1 MRICPSFFSCLNSNA
16 LSRFFG
22 LGQKGDEKM
31 YRKISTAIFTSGV
44 FVLLFGVSCFGQTGT
59 KIELSHFEYK
69 GAFRMPKGNLG
80 GDSTRGNSLSY
91 GGSALTYNPLRN
103 SLFIVGHP
111 HERMVVEISIPE
123 IVQSTNINNLKTAG
137 VLQAPSNITNGNWD
151 NLKMDGGAVGNGARP
166 GGFLVHN
173 NKLIGSSWAYYD
185 GGKEAARSHFVASP
199 DWRSTGTQFR
209 GMYRVGQH
217 PVTSGAVNG
226 GFVGGYMAPVPEEWQ
241 PALGGPALTG
251 MAALAIVSR
260 TSLGPCAWV
269 FDPNDVGEKD
279 PAPATMLVGYPIQ
292 YPTLGA
298 YGDSASLY
306 YNRATEVRGIVFPE
320 GGSSVLFFGRHGLGK
335 TGKGDSCYGSGT
347 KDPALHG
354 TEVPGT
360 NGVKYCYDPTDATKG
375 VHAYP
380 YVYRIWAYDAH
391 QFVKV
396 KNGTVNPSTGQS
408 YQPWDVIPYAIWDI
422 TFPFAV
428 EDAHILGVAYD
439 PSTQRIFISQQS
451 GERYGVEPFPL
462 IQVFQLEFSGSG
474 VGSGTSGGSKA
485 TPPSQPSRPQRPNLN
500 EERRNY
506 VPPATPV
513 TPSRTD
519 DRTRSY
525 SR

>member
-1 MRICPSFFSCLNSNA
+1 LNSNA

-500 EERRNY
+500 EERRKY
-506 VPPATPV
+506 VPPTTPV

>member
-1 MRICPSFFSCLNSNA
+1 
-16 LSRFFG
+16 
-22 LGQKGDEKM
+22 M
-31 YRKISTAIFTSGV
+31 YRKISTTIFTSGI
-44 FVLLFGVSCFGQTGT
+44 FVLLFCVSCLGQTGT
-59 KIELSHFEYK
+59 KIELSHFVYK
-69 GAFRMPKGNLG
+69 GAFRVPKGNLG
-80 GDSTRGNSLSY
+80 GDSTRGESLSY
-91 GGSALTYNPLRN
+91 GGMTLTYNPLRD

-111 HERMVVEISIPE
+111 NENMIVEISIPGL
-123 IVQSTNINNLKTAG
+123 VQSTNINDLNTAG
-137 VLQAPSNITNGNWD
+137 VLQTPVDITNGNWG
-151 NLKMDGGAVGNGARP
+151 NLKMDGGAVTNGGKP

-173 NKLIGSSWAYYD
+173 NKLFGSSWAYYD
-185 GGKEAARSHFVASP
+185 GGKSAARSHFVASP

-217 PVTSGAVNG
+217 PVTSGVVNG
-226 GFVGGYMAPVPEEWQ
+226 GFVGGYMAHIPDEWQ

-251 MAALAIVSR
+251 IGAIPIISR
-260 TSLGPCAWV
+260 TSFGPCAWV
-269 FDPNDVGEKD
+269 FDPSDVGEKD
-279 PAPATMLVGYPIQ
+279 PAPATMLVGYPAQ

-298 YGDSASLY
+298 YGDSPSLY

-360 NGVKYCYDPTDATKG
+360 NGGTKYCYDPTDGTKG
-375 VHAYP
+375 THAYP

-408 YQPWDVIPYAIWDI
+408 FQPWDVIPYAIWDI

-439 PSTQRIFISQQS
+439 PSTQRVFISQQA
-451 GERYGVEPFPL
+451 GERYGMSPFPL
-462 IQVFQLEFSGSG
+462 IQVFQLQFSGSG
-474 VGSGTSGGSKA
+474 GGSAAPDDTKS
-485 TPPSQPSRPQRPNLN
+485 PPPTQPSRPQNPNLN
-500 EERRNY
+500 DERRNY
-506 VPPATPV
+506 VPPTTPV
-513 TPSRTD
+513 TPSQRD
-519 DRTRSY
+519 EKVRSY